1 MTRRPHTNGVFGDIT
16 GDPLRAEQIFGE
28 MFFISKEY
36 LTVGEEQEVSGVAG
50 RSFGEGFQWWKT
62 RTRCGVVIQEVT
74 PRVAGDWLCHLAD
87 TSSQQDSVRDERL
100 IRVLIASRAVIRLS
114 LEVNGETEVNE
125 AAVGSLV
132 KISCI
137 SGEDLSMNCTFY
149 LSK

>member
-1 MTRRPHTNGVFGDIT
+1 
-16 GDPLRAEQIFGE
+16 

-87 TSSQQDSVRDERL
+87 TSSLQESVRDERL

-114 LEVNGETEVNE
+114 LEVNGETE
-125 AAVGSLV
+125 AASHTKLHLVTKLLALV
-132 KISCI
+132 K
-137 SGEDLSMNCTFY
+137 SGKTSMKVWMMNDDDNY
-149 LSK
+149 NDE